1 MATRRRFE
9 REFKLQ
15 VLQQAEHQPLAEVC
29 REHNLNPI
37 VIRRWEKEL
46 EQYPNDAFKGK
57 GKMYKL
63 EARLAEAQRLIG
75 QLYAENALLKK
86 AIQSAQERQAEER
99 MLRCT
104 K

>member
-1 MATRRRFE
+1 MATKRRFN

-15 VLQQAEHQPLAEVC
+15 ILQQAEHQPVAEVC
-29 REHNLNPI
+29 REHNLHPNMI
-37 VIRRWEKEL
+37 SRWKMEL
-46 EQYPNDAFKGK
+46 EKYSRDAFKGK
-57 GKMYKL
+57 GNTYKV
-63 EARLAEAQRLIG
+63 EAQLAEAQRLIG

-86 AIQSAQERQAEER
+86 AIYSVQERQAEER